1 MSLDPAEY
9 ACPSRSTHYRESHDG
24 ANGKTIRIYEC
35 MFFELPC
42 SDDGAI
48 NLPGCVQS
56 CRICLKTFPPQPT
69 KREAK
74 E

>member
-1 MSLDPAEY
+1 MSIDPADYE
-9 ACPSRSTHYRESHDG
+9 CPNRSKASVEMFDG

-35 MFFELPC
+35 SYFKLPC

-56 CRICLKTFPPQPT
+56 CRICLKTFPAEGEEPQ
-69 KREAK
+69 
-74 E
+74 